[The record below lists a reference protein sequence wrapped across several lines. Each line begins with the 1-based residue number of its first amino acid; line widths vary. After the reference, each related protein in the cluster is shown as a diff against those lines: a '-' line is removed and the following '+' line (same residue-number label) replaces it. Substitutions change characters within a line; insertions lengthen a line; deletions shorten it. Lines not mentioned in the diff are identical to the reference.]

1 MHLPTMKNTN
11 KIIAILGLAVIL
23 IVLGFYYQKYIQGKV
38 INLDKHFIVYS
49 IITVILATVS
59 TILLLANRLLFI
71 AQQDRLFKAQQYHI
85 EQLQEMNKIIK
96 TQRHDFVNHLQT
108 VYGLMQL
115 GENAEAQAFIS
126 ELYTEVQV
134 SGEVLKLAI
143 PELSALL
150 LVKTGMAAS
159 LGISF
164 TIEVRTNLSRL
175 TIRPLDLV
183 AIMGNLINNA
193 MEAVENLTIPER
205 KIRLKIFENSRF
217 FILQIH
223 NSGYIAPD
231 LRSILFIPG
240 VSTKDNSKNS
250 GLGLA
255 SVKHITESYY
265 GFVVVSSNP
274 DQGTRFTVGFPKHTV

>member
-1 MHLPTMKNTN
+1 MNNAN
-11 KIIAILGLAVIL
+11 KIIVILGLAVIFIAL
-23 IVLGFYYQKYIQGKV
+23 ELYYQKYLQGTV
-38 INLDKHFIVYS
+38 LNLDQHFVSYS
-49 IITVILATVS
+49 IIVVILASIALT
-59 TILLLANRLLFI
+59 LLLANRLLFI
-71 AQQDRLFKAQQYHI
+71 AKQDRLFKLQQYHI

-134 SGEVLKLAI
+134 SGEVLRLAI

-150 LVKTGMAAS
+150 LVKVGMATS
-159 LGISF
+159 RNISF
-164 TIEVRTNLSRL
+164 TIDVRSNLSRL
-175 TIRPLDLV
+175 TIRPFDLV

-193 MEAVENLTIPER
+193 LEAVENLTVPER
-205 KIRLKIFENSRF
+205 KIRLQIFENSRF
-217 FILQIH
+217 FILQTH

-231 LRSILFIPG
+231 LRSILFTPG
-240 VSTKDNSKNS
+240 FTTKDNRINS

-255 SVKHITESYY
+255 SIKHMTESYH

-274 DQGTRFTVGFPKHTV
+274 DHGTRFTVGFPK